1 MAMDATVKIDLAAEF
16 TGKKAF
22 DKAGQ
27 STKSLEKNVKNL
39 AKTFGIAFSTTKV
52 LAYAK
57 ASVKAAAAD
66 QKAQQQLALAL
77 KNVGLGRDAA
87 TAEGYIQR
95 IEKEFGIVDDKL
107 RPAYTKLAIATRDTA
122 ETERLLGIAMDISA
136 NSGKDLESVTAALSK
151 AYLGNNATLS
161 KLGVGISKADLKTKS
176 FKEIT
181 DQLAVTFAG
190 AAKTS
195 ADSFSGSMDKLAIAS
210 NNAKEIIGTSLIGAL
225 QSLGEDDSI
234 STLSADIEGAATSLA
249 NFVDSVVYL
258 KEQVKSIP
266 GAGIFGYLFSGV
278 TDLLGRFSPQRLA
291 ELIKQIK
298 GFQGMG
304 NVAMTGGSNMD
315 TQKFEADQKKLAA
328 NKLAA
333 DKKAA
338 ANKIKADKMAAAN
351 KAKLDKAAA
360 VFEIQKI
367 QIAAALKGKISEEEK
382 TRLLLMQ
389 AIEDGNADKAEEL
402 TKKLEAIQKQ
412 NAKIAAD
419 LLAIGQAKDPF
430 ATWAG
435 SLALAVAQLS
445 KLGASIGMI
454 PGVTYNPG
462 QSKDRNVDD
471 ALAAAAAAKAA
482 ADKAAADKA
491 AAEAAAILGGA
502 AEKAAAEKAAAD
514 AAAAKLA
521 KDAADKAAAAA
532 LGGAGITFNPEQNPD
547 RNYDTKAEAE
557 QAAAAAAAALAVA
570 PTNGSPVAG
579 VNFNPGQS
587 RDRNVD
593 SGFSNAPTIIVNNT
607 GSVIMQD
614 EFIDAIN
621 NGLLAAAK
629 SGYSRTPAGFLIE

>member
-1 MAMDATVKIDLAAEF
+1 MAIDPSVRIDIAAEF

-22 DKAGQ
+22 KQADT
-27 STKSLEKNVKNL
+27 STAQLSKNVKNL
-39 AKTFGIAFSTTKV
+39 AKTFGVAFSATRV

-122 ETERLLGIAMDISA
+122 ETERLMGIAMDISA

-161 KLGVGISKADLKTKS
+161 KLGIGISKADLKTKS

-195 ADSFSGSMDKLAIAS
+195 ADSFAGSMDKLAIAS
-210 NNAKEIIGTSLIGAL
+210 NNAKEIIGTSLINAL
-225 QSLGEDDSI
+225 QSLGDDDSI
-234 STLSADIEGAATSLA
+234 STLGADIEGAATSLA
-249 NFVDSVVYL
+249 NFVDSIVYL

-291 ELIKQIK
+291 YLIKEIK

-315 TQKFEADQKKLAA
+315 TQKFEADQKKAA
-328 NKLAA
+328 AAKIAA

-351 KAKLDKAAA
+351 AAKLAKAAA

-382 TRLLLMQ
+382 IRLQLMQ
-389 AIEDGNADKAEEL
+389 AIADEDADKAEKL
-402 TKKLEAIQKQ
+402 TKKLEEIQAK

-419 LLAIGQAKDPF
+419 LLAIGAAKDPF

-435 SLALAVAQLS
+435 SLLS
-445 KLGASIGMI
+445 AYNELNRLKGGMLMI
-454 PGVTYNPG
+454 PGVTFNPS
-462 QSKDRNVDD
+462 QNQDRNYDLGKVGAGASGGGGDVVIESIFAEDD
-471 ALAAAAAAKAA
+471 TI
-482 ADKAAADKA
+482 D
-491 AAEAAAILGGA
+491 EILTKV
-502 AEKAAAEKAAAD
+502 ENAAAD
-514 AAAAKLA
+514 AAAAA
-521 KDAADKAAAAA
+521 ESAAASVAETQVTVDTLAA
-532 LGGAGITFNPEQNPD
+532 ATTNSMPVAGMNFNPYQNRD
-547 RNYDTKAEAE
+547 RNYDMGAT
-557 QAAAAAAAALAVA
+557 Q
-570 PTNGSPVAG
+570 
-579 VNFNPGQS
+579 
-587 RDRNVD
+587 
-593 SGFSNAPTIIVNNT
+593 APTIIVNNT

-614 EFIDAIN
+614 EFVDAVSN
-621 NGLLAAAK
+621 AVLA
-629 SGYSRTPAGFLIE
+629 SQRFGYGRTPAGFLVDAG

>member
-1 MAMDATVKIDLAAEF
+1 MAQDATVRIDLAAEF
-16 TGKKAF
+16 TGRKAF
-22 DKAGQ
+22 KQADT
-27 STKSLEKNVKNL
+27 STAQLSKNVKNL
-39 AKTFGIAFSTTKV
+39 AKTFGVAFSTTKI

-122 ETERLLGIAMDISA
+122 ETERLMGIAMDISA

-161 KLGVGISKADLKTKS
+161 KLGIGISKADLKTKS

-195 ADSFSGSMDKLAIAS
+195 ADSFAGSMDKLAIAS
-210 NNAKEIIGTSLIGAL
+210 NNAKEIIGTSLINAL
-225 QSLGEDDSI
+225 QSLGEDDTMA
-234 STLSADIEGAATSLA
+234 TLSSDIEGAATSLA
-249 NFVDSVVYL
+249 NFVDSIVYL

-291 ELIKQIK
+291 YLIKEIK

-315 TQKFEADQKKLAA
+315 TQKFEASQKKLAA
-328 NKLAA
+328 S
-333 DKKAA
+333 
-338 ANKIKADKMAAAN
+338 KIKADKNAAAN

-360 VFEIQKI
+360 VFDIQKI

-382 TRLLLMQ
+382 VRLLLMQ
-389 AIEDGNADKAEEL
+389 AIEEGNADKAEAL
-402 TKKLEAIQKQ
+402 SKKLDEIQAK

-419 LLAIGQAKDPF
+419 ILAIGNATDPF
-430 ATWAG
+430 AAWVTSLDAAALVLGKMPALLDAAG
-435 SLALAVAQLS
+435 SLTGRGKVTLPTGDGLP
-445 KLGASIGMI
+445 GGNTSIFTDNMTPSEI
-454 PGVTYNPG
+454 A
-462 QSKDRNVDD
+462 D
-471 ALAAAAAAKAA
+471 AATAA
-482 ADKAAADKA
+482 ADMAVA
-491 AAEAAAILGGA
+491 AAEAAVASVL
-502 AEKAAAEKAAAD
+502 AAAPIVAAIAD
-514 AAAAKLA
+514 SANAATGIIDVITNASVATGSSSMFDPSPYSA
-521 KDAADKAAAAA
+521 V
-532 LGGAGITFNPEQNPD
+532 GG
-547 RNYDTKAEAE
+547 
-557 QAAAAAAAALAVA
+557 
-570 PTNGSPVAG
+570 
-579 VNFNPGQS
+579 PGYGMQS
-587 RDRNVD
+587 
-593 SGFSNAPTIIVNNT
+593 PTIIVNNN

-614 EFIDAIN
+614 EFIDVVNDAV
-621 NGLLAAAK
+621 LA
-629 SGYSRTPAGFLIE
+629 SQRFGYGRTPAGAIL

>member
-1 MAMDATVKIDLAAEF
+1 MAVDPSVKIDIAAEF
-16 TGKKAF
+16 TGRKAF
-22 DKAGQ
+22 KQADTSTGQ
-27 STKSLEKNVKNL
+27 LSKNVKNL
-39 AKTFGIAFSTTKV
+39 AKTFGLAFSTAKV

-122 ETERLLGIAMDISA
+122 ETERLMGIAMDISA

-210 NNAKEIIGTSLIGAL
+210 NNAKEIIGTSLINAL

-234 STLSADIEGAATSLA
+234 STLGADIEGAATSLA
-249 NFVDSVVYL
+249 NFVDSIVYL

-291 ELIKQIK
+291 YLIKEIK

-304 NVAMTGGSNMD
+304 NVSMTGGSNMD
-315 TQKFEADQKKLAA
+315 TQKFEADQKKAA
-328 NKLAA
+328 AAKIAA

-351 KAKLDKAAA
+351 AAKLAKAAA

-382 TRLLLMQ
+382 IRLQLMQ
-389 AIEDGNADKAEEL
+389 AIEEGNADKAEEL
-402 TKKLEAIQKQ
+402 AKKLEAIQKK
-412 NAKIAAD
+412 NAEIAAD
-419 LLAIGQAKDPF
+419 LLAIGAAKDPF
-430 ATWAG
+430 STWAG
-435 SLALAVAQLS
+435 SLTSAINELNRL
-445 KLGASIGMI
+445 KGGMLMI
-454 PGVTYNPG
+454 PGVTFNPS
-462 QSKDRNVDD
+462 QNQDRNYDLGKIGAGAGGGNGDVVIESIFAEDD
-471 ALAAAAAAKAA
+471 TI
-482 ADKAAADKA
+482 D
-491 AAEAAAILGGA
+491 EILTKV
-502 AEKAAAEKAAAD
+502 ENAAAD
-514 AAAAKLA
+514 AAAAA
-521 KDAADKAAAAA
+521 ESAAASVAETQVTVDTLAA
-532 LGGAGITFNPEQNPD
+532 ATTNSMPVAGMNFNPYQNRD
-547 RNYDTKAEAE
+547 RNYD
-557 QAAAAAAAALAVA
+557 
-570 PTNGSPVAG
+570 AG
-579 VNFNPGQS
+579 ATQ
-587 RDRNVD
+587 
-593 SGFSNAPTIIVNNT
+593 APTIIVNNT

-614 EFIDAIN
+614 EFVDAVSN
-621 NGLLAAAK
+621 AVLA
-629 SGYSRTPAGFLIE
+629 SQRFGYGRTPAGFLVDSG

>member
-1 MAMDATVKIDLAAEF
+1 MAVDPSVRIDIAAEF

-22 DKAGQ
+22 KQADT
-27 STKSLEKNVKNL
+27 STAQLSKNVKNL
-39 AKTFGIAFSTTKV
+39 AKTFGVAFSATRV

-122 ETERLLGIAMDISA
+122 ETERLMGIAMDISA

-161 KLGVGISKADLKTKS
+161 KLGIGISKADLKTKS

-210 NNAKEIIGTSLIGAL
+210 NNAKEIIGTSLINAL
-225 QSLGEDDSI
+225 QSLGDDDSI
-234 STLSADIEGAATSLA
+234 STLGADIEGAATSLA
-249 NFVDSVVYL
+249 NFVDSIVYL

-291 ELIKQIK
+291 YLIKEIK

-315 TQKFEADQKKLAA
+315 TQKFEADQKKAA
-328 NKLAA
+328 AAKIAA

-351 KAKLDKAAA
+351 AAKLAKAAA

-430 ATWAG
+430 STWAS
-435 SLALAVAQLS
+435 SLLS
-445 KLGASIGMI
+445 AYNELNRLKGGMLMI
-454 PGVTYNPG
+454 PGVTFNPS
-462 QSKDRNVDD
+462 QNQDRNYDLGKVGASAGGGGGDVVIESIFAEDD
-471 ALAAAAAAKAA
+471 TIDEILAKV
-482 ADKAAADKA
+482 
-491 AAEAAAILGGA
+491 EN
-502 AEKAAAEKAAAD
+502 AAAD
-514 AAAAKLA
+514 AAAAA
-521 KDAADKAAAAA
+521 ESAAASVAETQVTVDTLAA
-532 LGGAGITFNPEQNPD
+532 ATTNSMPVSGMNFNPYQNRD
-547 RNYDTKAEAE
+547 RNYDMGAT
-557 QAAAAAAAALAVA
+557 Q
-570 PTNGSPVAG
+570 
-579 VNFNPGQS
+579 
-587 RDRNVD
+587 
-593 SGFSNAPTIIVNNT
+593 APTIIVNNT

-614 EFIDAIN
+614 EFVDAVSN
-621 NGLLAAAK
+621 AVLA
-629 SGYSRTPAGFLIE
+629 SQRFGYGRTPAGFLVDSG